1 MQLLNSFFLFKCV
14 WCFNES
20 LLAEEVQTKTE
31 NKINKNA
38 SFEVGEQ
45 DIHLIGSLDALLKI
59 KIRKSL

>member
-45 DIHLIGSLDALLKI
+45 DIHLIGSLDALL
-59 KIRKSL
+59 